1 MIVPLPVSEVAAC
14 CGATLHG
21 AAGDL
26 PEVTGLAIDSRRVD
40 PGDLFVAIL
49 GERFDGHDFVATA
62 FERGAHAALVQR
74 PVDVIGPQL
83 LVADTE
89 AAVAAFAARVREAYS
104 GVLVGIT
111 GSAGKTTTKNLLT
124 SILAR
129 AGSVLAT
136 EGNQNNELG
145 APLTLARL
153 DTTTEYAVLE
163 LGAGKPGDIERL
175 CAFVRPTVAVLL
187 NVGPAHLA
195 QFGSLAAISQTKGAL
210 LDGLP
215 PNGLAVIN
223 ADETWSPD
231 WRKRSGATRCLGY
244 GLGESADYRAVDLE
258 LMGFSGSRFVL
269 QTPDSEMA
277 VELSLPG
284 RQGVYNALAAAAVAD
299 ALGVSPQGIVEGLAE
314 VNPAPG
320 RGSVHQRGE
329 NNLLVDDSYNANPM
343 AVRAALD
350 VLATESGRRRLVLGA
365 MLELGEESDSFHDEV
380 GRYAAQL
387 GIEELWVV
395 GKVAAPAALA
405 FGSAA
410 RYFADIPAL
419 LAAHPVPAGADVT
432 LIKASRGAQLDRVV
446 DAWVVTE
453 GAPC

>member
-1 MIVPLPVSEVAAC
+1 MIAPLPVTELAAC

-21 AAGDL
+21 VVGSLSD
-26 PEVTGLAIDSRRVD
+26 VTGLAIDSRRVG
-40 PGDLFVAIL
+40 PGDLFVAIP

-74 PVDVIGPQL
+74 PVDAMGPQL
-83 LVADTE
+83 VVTDTE
-89 AAVAAFAARVREAYS
+89 AAVASFAARIRAAYS

-129 AGSVLAT
+129 VGSVLAT

-153 DTTTEYAVLE
+153 DATTEYAVLE
-163 LGAGKPGDIERL
+163 LGAGKPGDIKRL

-195 QFGSLAAISQTKGAL
+195 QFGSLAAISKTKGAL

-215 PNGLAVIN
+215 PDGLAVIN
-223 ADETWSPD
+223 ADETWSSD
-231 WRKRSGATRCLGY
+231 WRNRSEPARCLGY

-269 QTPDSEMA
+269 QTPESEM
-277 VELSLPG
+277 VIELALPG
-284 RQGVYNALAAAAVAD
+284 KQGVYNGLAAATVAH
-299 ALGVSPQGIVEGLAE
+299 ALGVSPQGIVDGLAE

-320 RGSVHQRGE
+320 RGSVHLQGE
-329 NNLLVDDSYNANPM
+329 KNLLVDDSYNANPM

-350 VLATESGRRRLVLGA
+350 VLATEPGRRRLVLGA
-365 MLELGEESDSFHDEV
+365 MLELGKESDAFHQEV
-380 GRYAAQL
+380 GRYAGQL

-395 GKVAAPAALA
+395 GKVAAPAARA

-410 RYFADIPAL
+410 RYFADIPDL
-419 LAAHPVPAGADVT
+419 LAAHPASAGADVT

-453 GAPC
+453 ETPC